1 MLEWIYENWDLLIVI
16 VGVGGVLDAIAG
28 YLPDRFVPY
37 IGLVRR
43 IVEILAGTRGGRVA
57 MALIPLMLLVGCGT
71 LGIGKPPS
79 ICDDLAPGDSV
90 LCDLAARADINLEVL
105 GDLIMVVNL
114 RAIREGAYT
123 AADAQRALQG
133 IRDAVSVT
141 NVLSAA
147 ELRALALRY
156 ISDFPELLL
165 ISRYI
170 YVIDSP
176 RILTARDRAMIISWC
191 DQQLSLLF

>member
-1 MLEWIYENWDLLIVI
+1 MLEWIKENWELIIAI

-28 YLPDRFVPY
+28 FLPDRFVPY

-43 IVEILAGTRGGRVA
+43 IVDILARTPGGRA
-57 MALIPLMLLVGCGT
+57 NLALIALALLANCGT

-79 ICDDLAPGDSV
+79 ICDDLAPGNSV
-90 LCDLAARADINLEVL
+90 LCDLAARADINLEVM

-114 RAIREGAYT
+114 RAIKEGAYT

-133 IRDAVSVT
+133 IRDAVSAT
-141 NVLSAA
+141 NVLAAA

-191 DQQLSLLF
+191 DQQLSLL